1 MVREWW
7 DSGLKRK
14 ITKSLGPCDKIE
26 ALIEEL
32 RTRERWRRGRDS
44 NPRAPVGHWLSR
56 PAP

>member
-1 MVREWW
+1 M
-7 DSGLKRK
+7 KRK
-14 ITKSLGPCDKIE
+14 IARSLGPCDKIE

-32 RTRERWRRGRDS
+32 RARERWRRGRDS